1 MMSVL
6 LTGSPFEN
14 CVTFYCFGILKNTI
28 NKKSLTQKCQT
39 HSFQVVRT
47 VRLELTREAHTP
59 LKRARIPIPPCPQLS
74 FVFALFPEG

>member
-28 NKKSLTQKCQT
+28 NKKFDTEVSNPFFSSGADSET
-39 HSFQVVRT
+39 
-47 VRLELTREAHTP
+47 
-59 LKRARIPIPPCPQLS
+59 
-74 FVFALFPEG
+74 